1 MATLHE
7 LYQRYAAD
15 VYRFSFWIS
24 GNATEAEDLTSETF
38 VRAFNGADGL
48 RAETVKAY
56 LFTIARN
63 LFLQRKRHAKR
74 QTAPGAGW
82 GALRDRSP
90 GPEARAQVADEV
102 RVVLRAL
109 QELAEP
115 DRAALLLRAKH
126 GLSYE
131 EISRALGMSLSAVK
145 VRVHRA
151 RVKLA
156 SIHHDLEDSHE
167 RDTRSDDRPAPAVFR
182 GRSQ

>member
-1 MATLHE
+1 MASLHE

-24 GNATEAEDLTSETF
+24 GNATEAEDITSDTF

-63 LFLQRKRHAKR
+63 LFLHRRRHAQR
-74 QTAPGAGW
+74 QAAPSA
-82 GALRDRSP
+82 ALCDPSP

-102 RVVLRAL
+102 QVALRAL
-109 QELAEP
+109 QELAEL
-115 DRAALLLRAKH
+115 DRTALLLRAKH

-131 EISRALGMSLSAVK
+131 EISRALGISLSAVK
-145 VRVHRA
+145 VKVHRA

-156 SIHHDLEDSHE
+156 SIHQDLEDSHE
-167 RDTRSDDRPAPAVFR
+167 RDTRCDDRPAPAVFR